1 MSKKESRFSKV
12 GNLAKSL
19 RGSLKRGM
27 SADAVTDKI
36 TSVVGRKYKKDTLN
50 NNARRL
56 RKLIPVAGEGIIRSE
71 FLKGTR
77 KDIRNCIKE
86 GKTDKE
92 ILASCYEAPE
102 YLLLLKDLQMDMD
115 FIAYMVKDIRE
126 NPQNED
132 ERETII
138 ASYQAY
144 LNNPEERDVRYIR
157 TRYRNDAIWVENPPA
172 QQNYQVTF
180 YKKITHTWVIHNMG
194 SNVWTGR
201 YLKCMDGDDVSIR
214 PSKKT
219 IPIPDVNPTEI
230 IKLSV
235 EYDSRGKENKAMSVW
250 KMMDANN
257 QDCFPG
263 DTNVLNVVIDVVNT
277 QHKKADTTVQHS
289 EQNAPKRYD
298 CPKCG
303 KNSKRVKV
311 EDGKAFYFCS
321 NHKGFSV
328 NL

>member
-19 RGSLKRGM
+19 RGGLKRGM

-126 NPQNED
+126 NP
-132 ERETII
+132 
-138 ASYQAY
+138 
-144 LNNPEERDVRYIR
+144 
-157 TRYRNDAIWVENPPA
+157 
-172 QQNYQVTF
+172 
-180 YKKITHTWVIHNMG
+180 
-194 SNVWTGR
+194 
-201 YLKCMDGDDVSIR
+201 
-214 PSKKT
+214 
-219 IPIPDVNPTEI
+219 
-230 IKLSV
+230 
-235 EYDSRGKENKAMSVW
+235 
-250 KMMDANN
+250 
-257 QDCFPG
+257 
-263 DTNVLNVVIDVVNT
+263 
-277 QHKKADTTVQHS
+277 HKKADTTVQHS